1 MAKRD
6 YYEILGLSKTASRQE
21 IKTAYRKLAKQYH
34 PDRNKAGDAE
44 AKFKEVQEAYEVLS
58 DDQKRTAY
66 DKYGHAATQGFGGF
80 GASRGGYSDIGFD
93 FGDFGSINDIFEQFF
108 GGGFGGFSTSGPTTN
123 ARQARGR
130 DLEVTLNLTFNEAV
144 FGAEKIIR
152 YQRNALCQICH
163 GIGASGNG
171 RKTCPTCKGQGRVR
185 QVQQTF
191 IGNFQTVTTCPTC
204 QGKGEIITEYCKN
217 CGGKGTVDRTEDFK
231 IKIPHG
237 IPDGVT
243 LRFSE
248 KGDAGRNGGGVGDL
262 FVNIEVQNHPNLE
275 RRGNDIYLD
284 MELDITDAVLG
295 GQFTVPTVNGTD
307 SLKIPSGS
315 QYGDVIKMSGKGGPK
330 FKGKGYGDQYI
341 RLVVKVPKKLT
352 KEQKRIWQELHTLK
366 NEHPGFFESM
376 FN

>member
-171 RKTCPTCKGQGRVR
+171 RKTCPTLIMPWDK
-185 QVQQTF
+185 
-191 IGNFQTVTTCPTC
+191 
-204 QGKGEIITEYCKN
+204 
-217 CGGKGTVDRTEDFK
+217 
-231 IKIPHG
+231 
-237 IPDGVT
+237 
-243 LRFSE
+243 
-248 KGDAGRNGGGVGDL
+248 
-262 FVNIEVQNHPNLE
+262 
-275 RRGNDIYLD
+275 
-284 MELDITDAVLG
+284 
-295 GQFTVPTVNGTD
+295 
-307 SLKIPSGS
+307 
-315 QYGDVIKMSGKGGPK
+315 
-330 FKGKGYGDQYI
+330 
-341 RLVVKVPKKLT
+341 
-352 KEQKRIWQELHTLK
+352 
-366 NEHPGFFESM
+366 
-376 FN
+376 